1 LEWLQSEG
9 ENGCT
14 MFWLYYVLRGRG
26 RMVSLSFFLA
36 SPVERLVSFVS
47 DNPGK
52 DTWQPSEEGVSGQEP

>member
-1 LEWLQSEG
+1 
-9 ENGCT
+9 
-14 MFWLYYVLRGRG
+14 
-26 RMVSLSFFLA
+26 MVSLSFFLA